1 MADTSFFGATGTT
14 ASTQNTIQTSVD
26 AAAASATAASTAQ
39 TATEAARDLALGYKN
54 AAATSETNAAA
65 SAVTANQN
73 AANTTAV
80 ANIASD
86 VTSVA
91 GIASAVSTTAG
102 ISSAISSVSADATDI
117 GAVAAKATQSGL
129 RGTSDAVAD
138 MNTLGTSSIVSN
150 MATLSGI
157 SSAISTT
164 AGIASAVSTTAGI
177 SSAVSSVAAD
187 ATDIGVVAGKETEI
201 GLLGTSANVTA
212 MGLLGTS
219 ANVTAMSNVSGSI
232 SNVNTVASNL
242 TSINDFADKYRI
254 GSSDPSSNNDE
265 GDLFYNT
272 GSNTLKVYNGS
283 AWEQGVTAGSGF
295 LALSGGALTGD
306 LSLNTNLVFEGS
318 TADANETTVTA
329 TDPTADRTVTIPD
342 KTGTLVTVASDGTT
356 GQLLRTDGSGN
367 YSFVTVQ
374 TNLSGD
380 SNPTLSGN
388 LDVGT
393 HDIVSSSNNDISFLP
408 NGTGKVV
415 ADGNGSSGG
424 ISLTDGLIE
433 MRTGGGSVAQI
444 DMYCEVSN
452 AHKVSI
458 KAPAHS
464 NYSGNVNFTLPAGN
478 GSNGQFLQT
487 DGSGNL
493 SYATVAQPSDATTS
507 AAGLMSASDKTKM
520 DAIEASATADQTASE
535 IRALVES
542 ASDSN
547 VFTDADHTKLNGIET
562 SATADQTAAE
572 ILTAVKTVDGASSGL
587 DADLLDGQEGSYYL
601 DANNFSNMPSSELSG
616 DSSPQLAGTLDT
628 NGQAIQFGASKWTI
642 LLDGTDL
649 EFRYNNTA
657 VFKLASNGAVTSAND
672 ITAFG
677 SP

>member
-1 MADTSFFGATGTT
+1 MADTSFYGATGTT

-54 AAATSETNAAA
+54 AAAVSETNAAA

-86 VTSVA
+86 VTAVA

-102 ISSAISSVSADATDI
+102 ISSAISSVAADATDI
-117 GAVAAKATQSGL
+117 GAVAAKATQIGL
-129 RGTSDAVAD
+129 LGTSDAVAD
-138 MNTLGTSSIVSN
+138 MNTLGTSTIVSN
-150 MATLSGI
+150 MSTLSGI
-157 SSAISTT
+157 SSEISTT
-164 AGIASAVSTTAGI
+164 AGIASAISTTAGI

-187 ATDIGVVAGKETEI
+187 ATDIGAVAGKETEI

-232 SNVNTVASNL
+232 ANVNTVASNL

-254 GSSDPSSNNDE
+254 GSSDPTSNNDG

-272 GSNTLKVYNGS
+272 SSGVLKVYNSGTS

-295 LALSGGALTGD
+295 LPLSGGALTGNLTFSGSQTVDGRD
-306 LSLNTNLVFEGS
+306 LSV
-318 TADANETTVTA
+318 
-329 TDPTADRTVTIPD
+329 
-342 KTGTLVTVASDGTT
+342 DGAK
-356 GQLLRTDGSGN
+356 LDG
-367 YSFVTVQ
+367 
-374 TNLSGD
+374 
-380 SNPTLSGN
+380 
-388 LDVGT
+388 
-393 HDIVSSSNNDISFLP
+393 
-408 NGTGKVV
+408 
-415 ADGNGSSGG
+415 
-424 ISLTDGLIE
+424 
-433 MRTGGGSVAQI
+433 
-444 DMYCEVSN
+444 
-452 AHKVSI
+452 
-458 KAPAHS
+458 
-464 NYSGNVNFTLPAGN
+464 
-478 GSNGQFLQT
+478 
-487 DGSGNL
+487 
-493 SYATVAQPSDATTS
+493 
-507 AAGLMSASDKTKM
+507 
-520 DAIEASATADQTASE
+520 IEASATADQTASE

-547 VFTDADHTKLNGIET
+547 VFTDADHTKLNGIEA
-562 SATADQTAAE
+562 SATADQTASE

-601 DANNFSNMPSSELSG
+601 DANNFSNMPSGYSGWTVSDGSNSESIADGNTLTFSGATYDTSNNTVTITSQTANDFTDADHTKLDGIEASADVTDATNVTAAGAAMLSG
-616 DSSPQLAGTLDT
+616 ATFTGAVTLTNAAPQVRLKDTDVNRQLDVTYGTRAVNFDNEMATGEDMDTVAPWTAFRFIDDSETREVLRVDTAKVTVNKPIEMGSQSVKFGT
-628 NGQAIQFGASKWTI
+628 SKWAI
-642 LLDGTDL
+642 VLDGNDL
-649 EFRYNNTA
+649 DFQYNGTT
-657 VFKLASNGAVTSAND
+657 VFKLASNGAVTSADD

>member
-26 AAAASATAASTAQ
+26 AAAASATAASSAQ

-73 AANTTAV
+73 AANINAV

-86 VTSVA
+86 VTAVA
-91 GIASAVSTTAG
+91 G
-102 ISSAISSVSADATDI
+102 
-117 GAVAAKATQSGL
+117 KATQIGL
-129 RGTSDAVAD
+129 LGTSDAIADMNTLGTSAIVADMDALADRVSQMAVLGTSDVVAD
-138 MNTLGTSSIVSN
+138 MNTLGTS
-150 MATLSGI
+150 A
-157 SSAISTT
+157 
-164 AGIASAVSTTAGI
+164 
-177 SSAVSSVAAD
+177 
-187 ATDIGVVAGKETEI
+187 VVADMDALADRVSQMD
-201 GLLGTSANVTA
+201 LLGTTDAVSDMNT
-212 MGLLGTS
+212 LGTS

-232 SNVNTVASNL
+232 ANVNTVATNIS
-242 TSINDFADKYRI
+242 SVNDFADKYRI
-254 GSSDPSSNNDE
+254 GSSDPSSDNDE

-272 GSNTLKVYNGS
+272 SSNSLKVYTGS

-295 LALSGGALTGD
+295 LPLSGGALTGD

-318 TADANETTVTA
+318 TADANETTITA
-329 TDPTADRTVTIPD
+329 TDPTADRTITVPD

-380 SNPTLSGN
+380 SNPTLSGD

-393 HDIVSSSNNDISFLP
+393 HDIVSSSNNDISLLP
-408 NGTGKVV
+408 NGSGKVV

-464 NYSGNVNFTLPAGN
+464 NYSGNVNFTLPSGN

-493 SYATVAQPSDATTS
+493 SYATVAQPSNATTS

-520 DAIEASATADQTASE
+520 DGIEASADVTDTA
-535 IRALVES
+535 
-542 ASDSN
+542 N
-547 VFTDADHTKLNGIET
+547 V
-562 SATADQTAAE
+562 TAAGAAMLSGATFTGAVT
-572 ILTAVKTVDGASSGL
+572 LTNSAPQVRLKDTDVNRQLDVTYGTRAVNFDNEMATGEDMDTVAPWTAFRFIDDSETREVLRVDTAKVTVNKPIEMGSQSVKFGTSKWAIV
-587 DADLLDGQEGSYYL
+587 LDGNDL
-601 DANNFSNMPSSELSG
+601 DFQYN
-616 DSSPQLAGTLDT
+616 GTT
-628 NGQAIQFGASKWTI
+628 
-642 LLDGTDL
+642 
-649 EFRYNNTA
+649 
-657 VFKLASNGAVTSAND
+657 VFKLASNGAVTSADD

>member
-1 MADTSFFGATGTT
+1 MADTSFYGATGTT

-39 TATEAARDLALGYKN
+39 TATEAARDLTLGYKN
-54 AAATSETNAAA
+54 AAAVSETNAAA

-86 VTSVA
+86 VTAVA

-102 ISSAISSVSADATDI
+102 ISSDISSVAADATDI
-117 GAVAAKATQSGL
+117 GAVAAKATQIGL
-129 RGTSDAVAD
+129 LGTSDAVAD
-138 MNTLGTSSIVSN
+138 MNTLGTSTIVSN
-150 MATLSGI
+150 MSTLSGI

-164 AGIASAVSTTAGI
+164 AGIASAISTTAGI

-201 GLLGTSANVTA
+201 GLLGTSSNVTA

-232 SNVNTVASNL
+232 ANVNTVATNL

-272 GSNTLKVYNGS
+272 TSNTLKVYTGS

-295 LALSGGALTGD
+295 LPLSGGALTGNLTFSGSQTVDGRD
-306 LSLNTNLVFEGS
+306 LSV
-318 TADANETTVTA
+318 
-329 TDPTADRTVTIPD
+329 
-342 KTGTLVTVASDGTT
+342 DGAK
-356 GQLLRTDGSGN
+356 LDG
-367 YSFVTVQ
+367 
-374 TNLSGD
+374 
-380 SNPTLSGN
+380 
-388 LDVGT
+388 
-393 HDIVSSSNNDISFLP
+393 
-408 NGTGKVV
+408 
-415 ADGNGSSGG
+415 
-424 ISLTDGLIE
+424 
-433 MRTGGGSVAQI
+433 
-444 DMYCEVSN
+444 
-452 AHKVSI
+452 
-458 KAPAHS
+458 
-464 NYSGNVNFTLPAGN
+464 
-478 GSNGQFLQT
+478 
-487 DGSGNL
+487 
-493 SYATVAQPSDATTS
+493 
-507 AAGLMSASDKTKM
+507 
-520 DAIEASATADQTASE
+520 IEAGATADQTATE

-547 VFTDADHTKLNGIET
+547 VFTDSDHTKLNGIEA
-562 SATADQTAAE
+562 SATADQTASE

-601 DANNFSNMPSSELSG
+601 NANNFSNMPSGYSGWTVSDGSNSESIADGNTLTFSGATYDTSNNTVTITSQTANDFTDADHSKLDGIEASADVTDATNVTAAGAAMLSG
-616 DSSPQLAGTLDT
+616 ATFTGGVNMGSQSLA
-628 NGQAIQFGASKWTI
+628 FGSSKWAI
-642 LLDGTDL
+642 VLDGNDL
-649 EFRYNNTA
+649 DFQYNGTT
-657 VFKLASNGAVTSAND
+657 VFKLASNGAVTSADD

>member
-1 MADTSFFGATGTT
+1 MADTSFYGATGTT

-54 AAATSETNAAA
+54 AAAVSETNAAA

-86 VTSVA
+86 VTAVA
-91 GIASAVSTTAG
+91 G
-102 ISSAISSVSADATDI
+102 
-117 GAVAAKATQSGL
+117 KATQIGL
-129 RGTSDAVAD
+129 LGTSDAIADMNTLGTSAIVADMDALADRVSQMALLGTSDAVAD
-138 MNTLGTSSIVSN
+138 MNTLGTSAIVAD
-150 MATLSGI
+150 MDAL
-157 SSAISTT
+157 ADR
-164 AGIASAVSTTAGI
+164 VSQM
-177 SSAVSSVAAD
+177 D
-187 ATDIGVVAGKETEI
+187 
-201 GLLGTSANVTA
+201 LLGTTDAVSDMNT
-212 MGLLGTS
+212 LGTS

-232 SNVNTVASNL
+232 ANVNTVASNL

-254 GSSDPSSNNDE
+254 GSSDPSSSNDE

-272 GSNTLKVYNGS
+272 SSNTLKVYTGS

-295 LALSGGALTGD
+295 LPLSGGALTGD

-318 TADANETTVTA
+318 TADANETTITA
-329 TDPTADRTVTIPD
+329 TDPTADRTITVPD
-342 KTGTLVTVASDGTT
+342 KTGTLVTVASDGST

-380 SNPTLSGN
+380 SNPTLSGD

-393 HDIVSSSNNDISFLP
+393 HDIVSSSNNDISLLP
-408 NGTGKVV
+408 NGSGKVIM
-415 ADGNGSSGG
+415 DGNGSSGG
-424 ISLTDGLIE
+424 VTVTDGLME
-433 MRTGGGSVAQI
+433 MRSGNSSPAQI

-493 SYATVAQPSDATTS
+493 SYATVAQPSNATTS

-520 DAIEASATADQTASE
+520 DGIEASATADQTASE
-535 IRALVES
+535 IKTAYES
-542 ASDSN
+542 NSDTN
-547 VFTDADHTKLNGIET
+547 AFTDADHTKLDGIEA
-562 SATADQTAAE
+562 SADVTDATNVTAA
-572 ILTAVKTVDGASSGL
+572 GAAMLSGATFTGGVNMGSNSIAFGSSKW
-587 DADLLDGQEGSYYL
+587 AIVLDGNDL
-601 DANNFSNMPSSELSG
+601 DFQYN
-616 DSSPQLAGTLDT
+616 GTT
-628 NGQAIQFGASKWTI
+628 
-642 LLDGTDL
+642 
-649 EFRYNNTA
+649 